1 MKRHKQKWYAGDTIS
16 VGIGQGY
23 NLTTPL
29 QLAFATAILAGNGT
43 AFRPH
48 LVKQVLNNNNEV
60 VREIATDPLYTLNL
74 HPDNLRVVRNA
85 LIDVTRKGGTAAVAG
100 EDAAYTFAGK
110 TGTSQVVGMKQG
122 EKYVESKIRE
132 RYRDHALF
140 VTYAPA
146 EDPKIALSVLVENGG
161 HGGATAAPIARL
173 VMDYY
178 LLGKLPEEP
187 AAETVDQKDEEEEH
201 D

>member
-1 MKRHKQKWYAGDTIS
+1 
-16 VGIGQGY
+16 
-23 NLTTPL
+23 
-29 QLAFATAILAGNGT
+29 
-43 AFRPH
+43 
-48 LVKQVLNNNNEV
+48 
-60 VREIATDPLYTLNL
+60 
-74 HPDNLRVVRNA
+74 
-85 LIDVTRKGGTAAVAG
+85 
-100 EDAAYTFAGK
+100 
-110 TGTSQVVGMKQG
+110 VVGMKQG